1 MKLYGAGICPDC
13 VRAKKALDEK
23 GLEYTYVDITENT
36 SKMKEFLRLRD
47 SRDEFVE
54 KKEAGLIGIPAFL
67 FSDDSLLFE
76 LEDLDFKKIV
86 NDKDDEDKEEIGLCG
101 LDGC

>member
-1 MKLYGAGICPDC
+1 MKLYGAAICPDC

-36 SKMKEFLRLRD
+36 YKMKEFLRLRD
-47 SRDEFVE
+47 SRKEFIE

-67 FSDDSLLFE
+67 FTDGSLLFE
-76 LEDLDFKKIV
+76 LEDLDYKKIEE
-86 NDKDDEDKEEIGLCG
+86 DKDDKDEQEIGLCG